1 MAVSSTP
8 LGLAAGV
15 RREVWI
21 VTYLV
26 LAIFLII
33 MLVVLFGCWLV
44 LGGGIKNSDIGA
56 VAAVS
61 GLVGTIVGAAGANAS
76 TALSTIF
83 GSSILDPHAPR
94 TVNDA
99 STTIN
104 ASSIG
109 SIDEPTTESQ
119 QPKGSP

>member
-1 MAVSSTP
+1 MTRRGTS
-8 LGLAAGV
+8 LGAGV

-26 LAIFLII
+26 LAIFLVV
-33 MLVVLFGCWLV
+33 MLVVLYGCWCL
-44 LGGGIKNSDIGA
+44 LGGGIKNADVAS

-61 GLVGTIVGAAGANAS
+61 GLVGTIVGATGANAQ

-83 GSSILDPHAPR
+83 GSSIASPHAPSP
-94 TVNDA
+94 VSDA

-104 ASSIG
+104 ATNAV
-109 SIDEPTTESQ
+109 SIDETKTDL
-119 QPKGSP
+119 QP

>member
-1 MAVSSTP
+1 LPPASAASSGS
-8 LGLAAGV
+8 L
-15 RREVWI
+15 
-21 VTYLV
+21 

-83 GSSILDPHAPR
+83 GSSILNPHASR

-104 ASSIG
+104 AATIG
-109 SIDEPTTESQ
+109 AIDESTTD
-119 QPKGSP
+119 SPQLKASP

>member
-1 MAVSSTP
+1 MSPSGP
-8 LGLAAGV
+8 SLGAGV

-26 LAIFLII
+26 LAIFLVV
-33 MLVVLFGCWLV
+33 MLVVLYGCWCL
-44 LGGGIKNSDIGA
+44 LGGGIKNADVAS

-61 GLVGTIVGAAGANAS
+61 GLVGTIVGATGANAQ

-83 GSSILDPHAPR
+83 GSSITSPHAPR

-104 ASSIG
+104 ATTVAPTE
-109 SIDEPTTESQ
+109 DPTTTKEA
-119 QPKGSP
+119 P